1 MDPASP
7 EWTQAFRR
15 MSGRI
20 EQALAAA
27 PTTVERAREGGKG
40 QGGDMT
46 VAIDETAERIVFE
59 ELEALHERGARFS
72 AVSEERGEVDFGG
85 GNGAPR
91 VVIDPIDGSLNA
103 KRALPHHALSV
114 AVADGDTV
122 ADVALGYV
130 YDFGPREEWIA
141 HRGAGATVNG
151 EPLDATL
158 PERRGRDGRLEMLA
172 IESADPRW
180 VAQTADALVET
191 SRRLRAIGAIA
202 VSLCQV
208 AAARVDGMV
217 SLRRCRSFD
226 AAAAVLVVRE
236 AGGRAAFPARDRPGP
251 PPAPPAAA
259 PPPPPAPPA
268 REPRSPVVAAR
279 TPETLA
285 ALARIP
291 IA

>member
-27 PTTVERAREGGKG
+27 PTTVERAREVGKG
-40 QGGDMT
+40 EGGDMT

-59 ELEALHERGARFS
+59 ELEVLHERGARFC
-72 AVSEERGEVDFGG
+72 AISEERGEVDFGG

-114 AVADGDTV
+114 AVADGGTV

-141 HRGAGATVNG
+141 HRGAGATLNG

-180 VAQTADALVET
+180 VAQSADALVET

-202 VSLCQV
+202 VSLC
-208 AAARVDGMV
+208 
-217 SLRRCRSFD
+217 RCRSSD

-236 AGGRAAFPARDRPGP
+236 AGGHAAFPALDGAGP
-251 PPAPPAAA
+251 LAA
-259 PPPPPAPPA
+259 PLDL
-268 REPRSPVVAAR
+268 EPRSPVVAAR

-291 IA
+291 IT